1 MKGIHISLL
10 LLQND
15 ITALMIAVH
24 HGHLHIVEV
33 LTRFKPDVNL
43 QNKVGVVTY
52 CSVCTQCMWL
62 SGIYDICNT
71 VSLVRGTGSLGCTKI
86 WDLVPLYQ

>member
-24 HGHLHIVEV
+24 HGHSHIVE
-33 LTRFKPDVNL
+33 LLIRFKPDVNL

-52 CSVCTQCMWL
+52 RSVCSAC
-62 SGIYDICNT
+62 
-71 VSLVRGTGSLGCTKI
+71 VSCAVI
-86 WDLVPLYQ
+86 WYIQRPFVGQGDWIFGMH